1 MDAISIPGVILS
13 QLLMQTIASA
23 LWAFTIYSTLSA
35 IISREGSELEH
46 SVVSHS
52 DTIVNGNRI
61 EFGSKATQLFNL
73 RFYLLP
79 DLMQMDMAGTNW

>member
-1 MDAISIPGVILS
+1 MGIHHILDAVRNNITRRKRI
-13 QLLMQTIASA
+13 
-23 LWAFTIYSTLSA
+23 
-35 IISREGSELEH
+35 EH

-79 DLMQMDMAGTNW
+79 DLIQMDMAGYKLGK